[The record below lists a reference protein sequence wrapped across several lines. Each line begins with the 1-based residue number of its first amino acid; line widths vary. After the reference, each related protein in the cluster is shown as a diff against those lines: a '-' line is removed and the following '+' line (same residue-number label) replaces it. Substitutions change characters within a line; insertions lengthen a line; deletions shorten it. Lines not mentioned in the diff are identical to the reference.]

1 MWLRIVL
8 AASPDRA
15 FTEIVDADG
24 DGTAASIGIV
34 YNMAST
40 APVNPSSELDQQ
52 AATMLQYQQAY
63 QAMAEVIQVSGQLFN
78 SLISAV
84 SANGAG

>member
-1 MWLRIVL
+1 
-8 AASPDRA
+8 
-15 FTEIVDADG
+15 
-24 DGTAASIGIV
+24 
-34 YNMAST
+34 
-40 APVNPSSELDQQ
+40 
-52 AATMLQYQQAY
+52 MLQYQQAY